1 MAIETDDDALFIVEK
16 IRDGTLTGDRK
27 EAAFSALQAF
37 RSRDA
42 RDVTR
47 EQRLARIAELEAE
60 QAALSEDQPG
70 FIQGAAE
77 IAGGAISD
85 LRGIPEAATQ
95 LVTGGAATAVGGAAA
110 IPITAFE
117 AFRGGEDPAGA
128 GRAVI
133 EEFQD
138 RFTFEPRTE
147 VGQRASEAIAAPLE
161 SLEQAA
167 DRFAAP
173 RDVQPTTGEP
183 QLGDPIRV
191 GDPVFDALRKQNA
204 FVSAA
209 IKTAILGAP
218 ALFGIRRGAVTRK
231 SAKPTPRQEVA
242 ATAAEEGYV
251 TPPSVRGEAGA
262 AGLAEGLGGKI
273 KTGQQA
279 IETNQA
285 VTNNLASRAVGL
297 PEGVPVTIDVL
308 QGIRS
313 QAGQAYEAVRG
324 VGRVFTDNRFQRDL
338 SAAVGRFKNAAR
350 DFPALAKSEIIDIV
364 DGLRVAEFDAGA
376 GVDAISLLRNRADVA
391 FRQGDKALGN
401 SYRAASDAVEG
412 VLERHLGR
420 GGDPALVD
428 AFRQSRQQIAE
439 TYSVQEA
446 LQGRITGEVSA
457 TQLAAQ
463 LKKGKPL
470 SGDLRAIADF
480 ANTFPTVSKLFTGT
494 AQAFSPLD
502 LAVGGTSVGIGGT
515 ALALGA
521 GPAALIPLA
530 GTVARPLLR
539 RGALSDVARRSG
551 FGRESIRP
559 TDAVKAGGVLGAVL
573 ADE

>member
-1 MAIETDDDALFIVEK
+1 MPEFIVTDPQTGRK
-16 IRDGTLTGDRK
+16 IRMTGNQAPTGDQIRAAFASLPPP
-27 EAAFSALQAF
+27 EAAAAGSPG
-37 RSRDA
+37 A
-42 RDVTR
+42 RTP

-60 QAALSEDQPG
+60 QAALDQPG
-70 FIQGAAE
+70 FLRGAAE
-77 IAGGAISD
+77 VVGGAVSD
-85 LRGIPEAATQ
+85 IRGLPEAALQ
-95 LVTGGAATAVGGAAA
+95 LATGGAATAAGGVAA
-110 IPITAFE
+110 IPVTAFE
-117 AFRGGEDPAGA
+117 ALRGGEDPAGA

-133 EEFQD
+133 ERFQD
-138 RFTFEPRTE
+138 IGTFQPRTE

-161 SLEQAA
+161 SLEQFA
-167 DRFAAP
+167 DVA
-173 RDVQPTTGEP
+173 GEVT
-183 QLGDPIRV
+183 GDPEDV
-191 GDPVFDALRKQNA
+191 LGATLL
-204 FVSAA
+204 
-209 IKTAILGAP
+209 KTAILGAP
-218 ALFGIRRGAVTRK
+218 ALFGLRRGVVTRK
-231 SAKPTPRQEVA
+231 PSVKPTPRQQVA

-262 AGLAEGLGGKI
+262 AGLAEGIGGKI

-279 IETNQA
+279 IETNQV
-285 VTNNLASRAVGL
+285 VTNRLASRAVGL
-297 PEGVPVTIDVL
+297 PEEVPVTIDVL
-308 QGIRS
+308 QGIRAE
-313 QAGQAYEAVRG
+313 AGRAYEAVRD

-338 SAAVGRFKNAAR
+338 SAATKRFKNAAR
-350 DFPALAKSEIIDIV
+350 DFPELAKSEIIDIV

-376 GVDAISLLRNRADVA
+376 GIDAISLLRNRADVA
-391 FRQGDKALGN
+391 FRGGDKALGN
-401 SYRAASDAVEG
+401 SYRAASNAIEG
-412 VLERHLGR
+412 VIERHLAR

-480 ANTFPTVSKLFTGT
+480 ANTFPSVSRLFTGT

-502 LAVGGTSVGIGGT
+502 LAVGGTSAGAAGV
-515 ALALGA
+515 LAAFGA

-539 RGALSDVARRSG
+539 KSALSEVARRAG
-551 FGRESIRP
+551 VAGESIRP
-559 TDAVKAGGVLGAVL
+559 TTDVITGAALSGVAAQG
-573 ADE
+573 EQ